1 MLILELKAPFA
12 ACRPMIAGWY
22 RPTSPVLTHS
32 AAYGLLLNVACVETR
47 MREDEAGHPGRVP
60 ASLMRDGLPKLR
72 LAIGLPEGVPPP
84 RVQSVYQQ
92 LHNYPVGRDA
102 GIPAEWAR
110 GTKNNI
116 TPSRRE
122 FLSDLDVILC
132 ADGNEELEERIRS
145 GLAGEFNGERY
156 GLPFVGDNSFLIDRL
171 DERVAGDVPPCRWY
185 EQLGTEAHADRVP
198 ETARL
203 TTWIDRADMTRTRSA
218 LFAPTMEAT
227 VEIPEQAWQW
237 IPPDE
242 PESS

>member
-1 MLILELKAPFA
+1 MLVLELKAPFA
-12 ACRPMIAGWY
+12 VCRPMIAGWY
-22 RPTSPVLTHS
+22 RPTSPCLTPS
-32 AAYGLLLNVACVETR
+32 AAYGLLLNVACVDTR
-47 MREDEAGHPGRVP
+47 LREEDSSHPGRVP
-60 ASLMRDGLPKLR
+60 ASLMRAELPRLR
-72 LAIGLPEGVPPP
+72 LAIGLPEGMPPP
-84 RVQSVYQQ
+84 RIQSLFQQ
-92 LHNYPVGRDA
+92 THNYPVGKDA
-102 GIPAEWAR
+102 GVPAEWTK

-122 FLSDLDVILC
+122 FLSGLHVMLC
-132 ADGNEELEERIRS
+132 IDGNPEIEERIRQ
-145 GLAGEFNGERY
+145 GLAGAFNGERY
-156 GLPFVGDNSFLIDRL
+156 GLPFAGDNSFMIDRL
-171 DERVAGDVPPCRWY
+171 DERSADDLPACRWY
-185 EQLGTEAHADRVP
+185 EQLGPRAEAERVT